1 MQIANGG
8 ARAALGPSLVPLL
21 SPFGIDPESGSE
33 AQPRLIR
40 FAKIPDYF
48 SEFKQRSG
56 ELGVYLGGC
65 IVAKVRSPAPCL
77 CSAGSIADPDLDL
90 QILVSDVQSK
100 LFVVRAFLVVL
111 DRVERLTLGRTQ
123 SKADYTSKGPATYR
137 LLEMV

>member
-1 MQIANGG
+1 M
-8 ARAALGPSLVPLL
+8 L
-21 SPFGIDPESGSE
+21 F
-33 AQPRLIR
+33 
-40 FAKIPDYF
+40 
-48 SEFKQRSG
+48 RS
-56 ELGVYLGGC
+56 
-65 IVAKVRSPAPCL
+65 
-77 CSAGSIADPDLDL
+77 L